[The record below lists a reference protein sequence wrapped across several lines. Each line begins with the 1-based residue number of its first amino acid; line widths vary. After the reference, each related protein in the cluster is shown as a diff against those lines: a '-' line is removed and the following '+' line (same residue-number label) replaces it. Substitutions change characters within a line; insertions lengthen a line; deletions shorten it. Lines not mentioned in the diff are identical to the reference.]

1 MDDDTGLGKHWW
13 LMIVLLSI
21 GGIVAATLVLI
32 VFTKAWYAWGLLG
45 TFLALAG
52 VLLLFGWA
60 FDRRDRRRRER
71 LAA

>member
-21 GGIVAATLVLI
+21 GGNVAPTLVLLG
-32 VFTKAWYAWGLLG
+32 FTKARYAGGLVG
-45 TFLALAG
+45 TLLALAG